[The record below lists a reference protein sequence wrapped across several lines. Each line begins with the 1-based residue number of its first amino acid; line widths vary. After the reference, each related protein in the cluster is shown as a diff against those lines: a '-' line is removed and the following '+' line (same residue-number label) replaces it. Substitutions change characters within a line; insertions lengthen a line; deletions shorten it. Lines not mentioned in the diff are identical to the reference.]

1 MKKFGF
7 TLSEVLLTLSIIG
20 VVSAMT
26 VPSLMTSV
34 EDRELSAQAKKAY
47 NTLQS
52 AVSMKYALTRQ
63 TPADATGTTLFST
76 FLANTSNA
84 PTIKYNA
91 ISGNIVQLP
100 DGQIMTA
107 AQTSGSYCGGSTSAY
122 CLVEVDINGE
132 DGPTFS
138 SLYSG
143 KKGTAGNTLT
153 QFLYSAYTAKGGA
166 TYLRQYR
173 DIVYFK
179 VQDMTVT
186 PYVTHGVTKRYFTG
200 QQN

>member
-1 MKKFGF
+1 MKKIAF

-20 VVSAMT
+20 IVSAMT
-26 VPSLMTSV
+26 VPSLMTSI

-63 TPADATGTTLFST
+63 TPADATGETLFST

-84 PTIKYNA
+84 PTIKYNDR
-91 ISGNIVQLP
+91 NVNVVQLP

-107 AQTSGSYCGGSTSAY
+107 YQTSGSYCGGSTSAY

-143 KKGTAGNTLT
+143 KKGTSGHTLT
-153 QFLYSAYTAKGGA
+153 QFVYAAYSTKGGTA
-166 TYLRQYR
+166 YARQYR

-200 QQN
+200 QQ